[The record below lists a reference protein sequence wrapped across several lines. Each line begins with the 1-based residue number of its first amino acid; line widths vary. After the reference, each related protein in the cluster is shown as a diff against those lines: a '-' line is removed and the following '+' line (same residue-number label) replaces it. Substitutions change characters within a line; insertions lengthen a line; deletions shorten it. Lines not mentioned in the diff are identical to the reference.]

1 MVDVDEVSRQLA
13 EIQISLSL
21 GCKVPKLKTE
31 FLVDF
36 HGGTDD
42 YAPVDYELYL
52 DEGAGGCLYTVTK
65 H

>member
-1 MVDVDEVSRQLA
+1 M
-13 EIQISLSL
+13 SL
-21 GCKVPKLKTE
+21 GSKVPTLKTE
-31 FLVDF
+31 LLVDF